1 MNNFQGANSQFAVIA
16 YNHLSGTDR
25 KNLGKLYRPFIGTE
39 AHDLYIYL
47 HDLINGDDIE
57 SGIYAH
63 SKLLISLNIKNYEE
77 LLIIREKLE
86 ASSLMETYQNNDIT
100 IYVLNDVLKP
110 IDFFDDLLLSTM
122 LKQNVGT
129 VEFERL
135 QTEYLVTQYDLNN
148 FLNISKHF
156 DEVYTIDCYEE
167 SVYTKWW
174 SSIKKNRPHLISNHF
189 DYEALLALIEP
200 LDVFELRVLRSQ
212 KFYELMNSTSFCFNL
227 TVDDL
232 ANCLRMIVKQSKE
245 FDEKAF
251 IKAVKKVY
259 DKKTVGENISI
270 KPIRSS
276 SKDNE
281 LLTVLEN
288 TNHSTVVSARYG
300 KGLISSELEIL
311 EQLHRKYGYSHG
323 FINVLLIYVLN
334 QTNGSFPALNYFL
347 KIANE
352 WYRKGIN
359 TTEKALEFIESGEKV
374 TPKQTKTAKTKP
386 VPKWV
391 EKHIEDTKQKPK
403 DEKAESI
410 SDLEDFFNK

>member
-1 MNNFQGANSQFAVIA
+1 MNSFKAANSQFAVIA

-47 HDLINGDDIE
+47 HDLISGDDIE
-57 SGIYAH
+57 SEIYAH

-86 ASSLMETYQNNDIT
+86 ASSLIETYQNNELT
-100 IYVLNDVLKP
+100 VYVLNDVLKP
-110 IDFFDDLLLSTM
+110 IDFFDNLLLSTM
-122 LKQNVGT
+122 LKQNIGNQ
-129 VEFERL
+129 EFEKL
-135 QTEYLVTQYDLNN
+135 QTEFLVTQYDLNG
-148 FLNISKHF
+148 FLNVSKHF

-174 SSIKKNRPHLISNHF
+174 SNIKKSRPHLINNHF

-200 LDVFELRVLRSQ
+200 LDVFELRFLRSQ
-212 KFYELMNSTSFCFNL
+212 QFYELMNSTSFCFNL
-227 TVDDL
+227 TIDDL
-232 ANCLRMIVKQSKE
+232 ANCLRMIVKPNKE
-245 FDEKAF
+245 LDEKAF

-259 DKKTVGENISI
+259 DKKTIGENISI

-288 TNHSTVVSARYG
+288 TNHSAVVAARYG
-300 KGLISSELEIL
+300 KGLISSELETL
-311 EQLHRKYGYSHG
+311 EHLHRKYGYSHG

-334 QTNGSFPALNYFL
+334 QTNGSFPALNYFV

-359 TTEKALEFIESGEKV
+359 TTEKALEFIESGEKTTPRQV
-374 TPKQTKTAKTKP
+374 TKQKVKSA
-386 VPKWV
+386 PKWV
-391 EKHIEDTKQKPK
+391 DKHIEETKQKQK
-403 DEKAESI
+403 DEKTESI
-410 SDLEDFFNK
+410 SDLEDFFNN